1 MYFSDT
7 PSQKE
12 FEKLMQGVPNFAPR
26 GHGSFI
32 PKAQP
37 ALCERSQPPPAS
49 LSDAME
55 RTLSRV
61 NCPPFH
67 KRLKQYLKEREKT
80 PMDYRNE
87 KHRIAFAE
95 AIEKLNQKDYA
106 LMSAVYLLTAE
117 HALWMKA
124 KCKVEKNGI
133 LFDTIKLQN
142 STENAYILFCCAKD
156 LYLGTKHIT
165 LICGGIGAG
174 AQNALAQ
181 TRIKLYG
188 GVSGSADDAV
198 NSYSFRVNIFLNR
211 QKINSRTKILCV
223 YIRRCNIARI
233 SAAFTRKGRVK
244 SNGQKAIFS
253 HFLSI
258 QTRCLLFHCANGPLT
273 AIAGSFPVIFFGIY
287 KSAASVMP

>member
-32 PKAQP
+32 SKAQP

-61 NCPPFH
+61 NCPPFQ

-95 AIEKLNQKDYA
+95 TIEKLNQKDYA

-117 HALWMKA
+117 YALWMKA

-142 STENAYILFCCAKD
+142 STENAYTLFCCAKD

-165 LICGGIGAG
+165 IKGLADTELISPKMFGLIC
-174 AQNALAQ
+174 NAMA
-181 TRIKLYG
+181 
-188 GVSGSADDAV
+188 
-198 NSYSFRVNIFLNR
+198 
-211 QKINSRTKILCV
+211 
-223 YIRRCNIARI
+223 IRRFGLNAIN
-233 SAAFTRKGRVK
+233 FTFERKHTEC
-244 SNGQKAIFS
+244 S
-253 HFLSI
+253 
-258 QTRCLLFHCANGPLT
+258 
-273 AIAGSFPVIFFGIY
+273 
-287 KSAASVMP
+287 